1 VATSSSE
8 SVSPYLSLSSW
19 SLLARSASGYINANA
34 NTVFIY
40 FTFNFDMKS
49 HIVGN
54 MNSLKNKNNVSVF
67 WSCYIISEG
76 DVYYRSVK
84 KSGTFPTLVDMGSL
98 PDLTCSQYFG
108 VLIPMIVMK
117 NNNCLKIVGKL

>member
-1 VATSSSE
+1 MATSSSE

-40 FTFNFDMKS
+40 VTFNV
-49 HIVGN
+49 VGD